1 MFIMCVCHVVC
12 YVLCLL
18 GAAKQ
23 YTIIFKVKKINFKIE
38 KVAEVKLLEP
48 F

>member
-1 MFIMCVCHVVC
+1 MFIKCVSC

-23 YTIIFKVKKINFKIE
+23 YKIIFKVEKINFEIE
-38 KVAEVKLLEP
+38 KAAEVKLLEP